1 MMVGHSYLS
10 AAWTRACVQYLF
22 ISPRTDGAGQGK
34 GAGSDGR
41 GFERGLSCPQPR
53 QSSTVP
59 CGVFGGGAVGGG
71 KRDLRV
77 GVRKT
82 LRRYI
87 HVTDVY
93 FCNISLSSNRSYRCY
108 CCAIEKSK

>member
-71 KRDLRV
+71 ERDLQWV
-77 GVRKT
+77 FGK
-82 LRRYI
+82 
-87 HVTDVY
+87 
-93 FCNISLSSNRSYRCY
+93 FCVDISTSQTFTSVIFLFRPIDRI
-108 CCAIEKSK
+108 AVIVAL